1 MCPPPFSKMK
11 DWQKTDVTE
20 VLLNRLQGTGVRKML
35 LSQWELGHAW
45 DTRNSLAIEKMPDML
60 YNKRNIVMW
69 QR

>member
-1 MCPPPFSKMK
+1 MCPPAFSKMK